1 MKALTDFSKI
11 FLCRHLVDGRK
22 QINSLAALVESD
34 LGENPFNRSL
44 YVFINKRR
52 NQIKLLYFDET
63 GFALW
68 IKRLDRERFKWKP
81 LPSDDKIM
89 SLSHQKIDLL
99 LQGID
104 IQKLKPHE
112 PISCERFL

>member
-104 IQKLKPHE
+104 IQQLKPHE